1 MSLIKKIITNDF
13 IYDGTE
19 KDFIQ
24 DTYTR
29 VYRIKIYFLGLLLQ
43 DRVLTENLKRKE
55 KEETKK
61 GKIGF

>member
-13 IYDGTE
+13 MYDGTE

-29 VYRIKIYFLGLLLQ
+29 VYRIKTYFLGLLLQ
-43 DRVLTENLKRKE
+43 NRVLTENLKRKG

-61 GKIGF
+61 NKIGF

>member
-13 IYDGTE
+13 MYDGTE

-61 GKIGF
+61 EK

>member
-13 IYDGTE
+13 MYDGTE

-29 VYRIKIYFLGLLLQ
+29 VYRIKTYFLGLLLQ

>member
-13 IYDGTE
+13 MYDGTE

-43 DRVLTENLKRKE
+43 DRVLTKNLKRKE